1 MKFYVNRKFLVT
13 AAGAVWIAA
22 GANILRIG
30 LVTWR
35 EVPGHA
41 LFRIAE
47 ATAVF
52 VLFFTLVFL
61 RLYRKHTRRI
71 HRKQAPGCPF
81 SFFDAK
87 GWLVMALMIVLG
99 ISVRR
104 FGWLPERFISVF
116 YTGLA
121 AALILTGVLFLAYR
135 RKLSDDR

>member
-47 ATAVF
+47 ATARFRPLLHV
-52 VLFFTLVFL
+52 
-61 RLYRKHTRRI
+61 
-71 HRKQAPGCPF
+71 
-81 SFFDAK
+81 
-87 GWLVMALMIVLG
+87 G
-99 ISVRR
+99 IPASV
-104 FGWLPERFISVF
+104 P
-116 YTGLA
+116 
-121 AALILTGVLFLAYR
+121 
-135 RKLSDDR
+135 